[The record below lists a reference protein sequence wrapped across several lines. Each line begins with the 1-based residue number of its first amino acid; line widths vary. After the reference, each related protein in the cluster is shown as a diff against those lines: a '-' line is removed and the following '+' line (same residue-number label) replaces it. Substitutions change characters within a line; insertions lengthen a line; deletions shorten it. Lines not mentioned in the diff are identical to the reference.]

1 MKDKSK
7 IRVSSDIQLIEAL
20 KIMDSLNC
28 KLLIVMGG
36 KKFLSV
42 LSIGDIQR
50 AIIKKVP
57 LDSNIRKILR
67 KDIII
72 ANSKDSI
79 EKIKKRIF
87 ELRAE
92 CMPVVDDKN
101 NLTDV
106 FFWEDFYSKSR
117 KIISQNIN
125 LPVIIMAGGT
135 GQRLRP
141 LTNVLPKPLIPIGDK
156 TILEEI
162 MERFIKMGS
171 NNFFLSVFYK
181 SELIKYYFNE
191 KKNESYNLNFVQEKK
206 PLGTAGSLNLLKGK
220 IDKTFF
226 VTNCDIIIDQDYGDI
241 YKYHKE
247 NLNEITIVSALSH
260 LKFPYGIVET
270 GKDGR
275 LKSILE
281 KPEITYKI
289 NSGMYILEP
298 HLIDE
303 VPKNEFFHITQL
315 IQKVRSRKGKI
326 GVFPVSEKSWIDIGD
341 WKKYISEINVFSN

>member
-141 LTNVLPKPLIPIGDK
+141 LTNVLPNPLIPIGDK

>member
-42 LSIGDIQR
+42 LSIGDIHR

-315 IQKVRSRKGKI
+315 IQKVKSRKGKI

>member
-315 IQKVRSRKGKI
+315 IQKVKSRKGKI